1 MEANET
7 MDATSLMLV
16 GMILLLLAASALF
29 SGSETAFTA
38 ASHAFVTRRAREGD
52 GRARVLEGL
61 AGRRDQVVA
70 AILVGNNLVNTTA
83 TALASALLIGW
94 FGEGGVAYAS
104 LVMTA
109 LLVIFSEVLPKTLAL
124 RSPDAAALR
133 VTPLLAMVMRVLGP
147 TARGVSVVVALTLRL
162 FGVRAPG
169 PQRPGITED
178 ELLGAI
184 ELHGLGQHGAADQA
198 AGEERRML
206 RGVLELD
213 DMLVRDVMT
222 HRSRIVALD
231 AEEPADAL
239 LTRLLA
245 APHARLPLWRRGG
258 EEVIG
263 VLTGRAAL
271 RALREAGGDPARLDL
286 AAAALPVAF
295 VPETRPLRAQLNE
308 FRRAALK
315 MAVVVDEYGA
325 VRGLITLE
333 DIVEVVVGQIA
344 DRGEAILGEIAPGS
358 EIEVRGDVRV
368 RDLNREFGW
377 SLPEDEAITV
387 AGLAAA
393 RSRGIPEVGAEVAIG
408 DYGIRVTERRG
419 LRIDRVAIRQA
430 L

>member
-16 GMILLLLAASALF
+16 GVILLLLAASALF

-263 VLTGRAAL
+263 VLTGRAA
-271 RALREAGGDPARLDL
+271 
-286 AAAALPVAF
+286 ALPVAF

-358 EIEVRGDVRV
+358 EVEVRGDVRV